1 MKPVPSEIIT
11 ENALTTQKIGRI
23 LAEEI
28 VKSHSG
34 RKNALV
40 IGLEGE
46 LGSGKTTFIQGMA
59 KGLGLK
65 EPMTSPTF
73 VIMRRYQIPLSLRGG
88 RQRRPT
94 KQSRK
99 ITRGLPRP
107 DLMSGLAMTSFFH
120 IDCYRINQ
128 PKDLLDLDFKEIL
141 SHPRNIVVIEWAEKV
156 KKILPANTLWIRFEH
171 LGENKR
177 RIFYD

>member
-1 MKPVPSEIIT
+1 MKPAPSEIIT

-34 RKNALV
+34 NKKALV

-59 KGLGLK
+59 KGFGLK

-73 VIMRRYQIPLSLRGG
+73 VIMRRYQIKKGNN
-88 RQRRPT
+88 
-94 KQSRK
+94 
-99 ITRGLPRP
+99 
-107 DLMSGLAMTSFFH
+107 FFH
-120 IDCYRINQ
+120 IDCYRISQ
-128 PKDLLDLDFKEIL
+128 PRDLLDLDFKEIL
-141 SHPRNIVVIEWAEKV
+141 SQPHNIVVIEWAEKV
-156 KKILPANTLWIRFEH
+156 KKILPVNALWIRFEH
-171 LGENKR
+171 LGRNKR
-177 RIFYD
+177 RILYD